1 MKRLLL
7 TGASGFLGWQVAAHA
22 QNEWAVVGVTCR
34 HAVTLPRGQAAV
46 TADLTEAAA
55 VRRLFA
61 EVRPDAV
68 LHLAALADPNAC
80 QREPERS
87 LAVNVTASVTLADA
101 CAAAGIPCVFAS
113 TDLVFDGRHAPYD
126 ETAIPSPVNLYGEHK
141 LLAEKEMRLRCP
153 QLTVCRLPLMYGPP
167 GPAAQGFVATALAA
181 WRAGKPVRLFTDEF
195 RTPALTGAVAAG
207 LFLALRERPAVL
219 HLGGPERLS
228 RHAFGL
234 LLAQLAGINP
244 ALVQPC
250 LQTDVPMPAPRPA
263 DVSLDSRHA
272 FTLGYHPRPAAETL
286 RTLLGTPF

>member
-7 TGASGFLGWQVAAHA
+7 TGASGFLGWQVAGHA
-22 QNEWAVVGVTCR
+22 QDEWEIVGVACR
-34 HAVTLPRGQAAV
+34 HPVPLPRGLTSV
-46 TADLTEAAA
+46 TTDLTDGAA

-61 EVRPDAV
+61 GVRPDAV

-87 LAVNVTASVTLADA
+87 RAVNVTASVTLAEA

-126 ETAIPSPVNLYGEHK
+126 EAAAAAPRNLYGEHK

-167 GPAAQGFVATALAA
+167 GPAAPGFVATALAA
-181 WRAGKPVRLFTDEF
+181 WRAGQPVRLFTDEF
-195 RTPALTGAVAAG
+195 RTPALTADVAAG

-234 LLAQLAGINP
+234 ILAQLAGVDP
-244 ALVQPC
+244 TLVQPC
-250 LQTDVPMPAPRPA
+250 RQADIPMAAPRPA
-263 DVSLDSRHA
+263 DVSLDSRRA
-272 FTLGYHPRPAAETL
+272 FTLGYHPRPASEAL
-286 RTLLGTPF
+286 RTLLGPPF